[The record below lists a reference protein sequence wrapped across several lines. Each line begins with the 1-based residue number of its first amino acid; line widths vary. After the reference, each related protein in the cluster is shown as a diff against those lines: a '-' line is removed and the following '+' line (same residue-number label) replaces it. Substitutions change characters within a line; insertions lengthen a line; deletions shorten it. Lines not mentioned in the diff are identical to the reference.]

1 MAGYCENCDR
11 NAFNA
16 KEENWPKPGIGNWIA
31 MAVSVALALGGA
43 AITVN
48 QFKQV
53 AEMDTALAADGTLG
67 ALG

>member
-1 MAGYCENCDR
+1 
-11 NAFNA
+11 
-16 KEENWPKPGIGNWIA
+16 